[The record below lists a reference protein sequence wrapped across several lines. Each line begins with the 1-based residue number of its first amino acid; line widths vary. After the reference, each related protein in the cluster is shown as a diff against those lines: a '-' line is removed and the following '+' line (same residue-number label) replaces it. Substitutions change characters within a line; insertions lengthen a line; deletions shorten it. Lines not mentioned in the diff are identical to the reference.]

1 MSFSHRKKKKKVQ
14 HCLFFFFD
22 GTGRVKWERRGAWK
36 QPLAPMIKSNEAES
50 HGRLLEFPQNA
61 KQND

>member
-1 MSFSHRKKKKKVQ
+1 MGASR
-14 HCLFFFFD
+14 
-22 GTGRVKWERRGAWK
+22 AWK

-50 HGRLLEFPQNA
+50 HGRLLELPQNA